1 MKDVNELVDLCLF
14 DIDLNDNIEDYKEKV
29 KNVIIQMNSL
39 IENTNFEIRYGEMN
53 SEKAED
59 VVFLT
64 LMIKLPKD

>member
-1 MKDVNELVDLCLF
+1 MKDVNELVELCLF
-14 DIDLNDNIEDYKEKV
+14 DIDLNDNIEDYKKKV

-39 IENTNFEIRYGEMN
+39 IENTNFEITFGEMN

>member
-29 KNVIIQMNSL
+29 KNIVIQMNSL
-39 IENTNFEIRYGEMN
+39 IENTNFEITFGEMN

-59 VVFLT
+59 VMFLT